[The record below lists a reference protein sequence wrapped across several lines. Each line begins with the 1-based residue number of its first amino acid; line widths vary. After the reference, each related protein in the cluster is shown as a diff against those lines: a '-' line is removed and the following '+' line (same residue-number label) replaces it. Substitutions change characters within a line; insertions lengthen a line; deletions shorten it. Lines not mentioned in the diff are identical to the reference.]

1 MSFREHVWRQKNNP
15 QSGDEKF
22 YDHVTEHISH
32 EQQGTLKKPYPAT
45 SLSLI
50 SPNPLEP
57 SAVAHGIRDQRVI
70 SPLPEGT
77 IRKKDPCFSGLEG
90 SSCKKHK
97 SYGGGDTPQLLP
109 QEVRGRMTLIA
120 NAFSI
125 LALCKTK
132 MAAQQ
137 RRGTH

>member
-1 MSFREHVWRQKNNP
+1 MRKSGQTLTVTPSWRLKSGSWARQETLFTLPSSLQFHHQHQQK
-15 QSGDEKF
+15 
-22 YDHVTEHISH
+22 
-32 EQQGTLKKPYPAT
+32 
-45 SLSLI
+45 
-50 SPNPLEP
+50 EP

-137 RRGTH
+137 RRVQEQR